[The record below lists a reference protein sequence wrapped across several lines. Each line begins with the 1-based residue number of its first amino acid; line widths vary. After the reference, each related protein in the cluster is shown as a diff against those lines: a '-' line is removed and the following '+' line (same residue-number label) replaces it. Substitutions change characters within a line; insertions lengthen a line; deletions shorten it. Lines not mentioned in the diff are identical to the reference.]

1 MTANALSAPW
11 VGPNGWPAFDKVQVK
26 DFKPAIEAAMA
37 ANLKEIDAITA
48 NTAPAT
54 FDNTIVALEKAG
66 TELARV
72 RAYYGVWTS
81 NLLNDELEAVQT
93 EMDPK
98 LAAFQDSITQ
108 NAKLF
113 ARIEAVYTASQQKG
127 SRLTPE
133 QTRLSWL
140 YWNNFVRAGAKLD
153 DKAKARVGE
162 INQKLAA
169 LFAKF
174 GQNLQADED
183 TALFFK
189 EADLKGLPQSFKDG
203 AAAAAEERGHKGEFA
218 VTNTRSSMDPFLS
231 YADNRDLR
239 EKVWRTYYSRGDNG
253 DAHDNNAIITEI
265 LKLRAERAKLLG
277 FATHAHW
284 RLADKMAKTPE
295 NAMNLMMQVWP
306 AAIARVAEEVRD
318 MQAIA
323 DAEVKASKGKAFKIE
338 GWDYR
343 YYAEKVRKAKYDLD
357 ANDVKPYLEL
367 NKVREAKELAGA
379 PGFEPGNGGTK
390 NRCLTTW
397 RRPNGAVGTRF
408 DWGDATEVDGAH
420 ALEQA
425 EGSRLYRPPTVGRC
439 GIPEASS
446 AATLTEYSA
455 AW

>member
-11 VGPNGWPAFDKVQVK
+11 VGPNGGWPAFDKVQVK
-26 DFKPAIEAAMA
+26 DFKPAFEAAMA

-127 SRLTPE
+127 SRLAPE

-174 GQNLQADED
+174 GQNLQGRRRHLPSSSKRPTSKACRSRSK
-183 TALFFK
+183 TAPLLL
-189 EADLKGLPQSFKDG
+189 LK
-203 AAAAAEERGHKGEFA
+203 
-218 VTNTRSSMDPFLS
+218 
-231 YADNRDLR
+231 
-239 EKVWRTYYSRGDNG
+239 
-253 DAHDNNAIITEI
+253 
-265 LKLRAERAKLLG
+265 
-277 FATHAHW
+277 
-284 RLADKMAKTPE
+284 
-295 NAMNLMMQVWP
+295 
-306 AAIARVAEEVRD
+306 
-318 MQAIA
+318 
-323 DAEVKASKGKAFKIE
+323 
-338 GWDYR
+338 
-343 YYAEKVRKAKYDLD
+343 
-357 ANDVKPYLEL
+357 
-367 NKVREAKELAGA
+367 
-379 PGFEPGNGGTK
+379 
-390 NRCLTTW
+390 
-397 RRPNGAVGTRF
+397 
-408 DWGDATEVDGAH
+408 
-420 ALEQA
+420 
-425 EGSRLYRPPTVGRC
+425 
-439 GIPEASS
+439 S
-446 AATLTEYSA
+446 AATRANSPSRTRARRWTRS
-455 AW
+455 